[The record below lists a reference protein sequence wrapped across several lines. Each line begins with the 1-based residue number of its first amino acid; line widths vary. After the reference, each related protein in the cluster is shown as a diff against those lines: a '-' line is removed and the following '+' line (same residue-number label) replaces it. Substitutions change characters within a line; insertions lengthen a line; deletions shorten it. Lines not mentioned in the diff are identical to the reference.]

1 MVCKSIKMSQSQQSN
16 TPNTIQRVPQTHS
29 GRCKWFSNRLGYGFI
44 TIDTREEGSS
54 TPEDVFIHQT
64 NVHPSSST
72 FRTLYQG
79 EYLSFALSS
88 TDGSWQAVSVTGI
101 NGGPLLCDA
110 QRRRDGESRDGGASR
125 DGESRGG
132 ESRGG
137 APRGGESRGGAPR
150 GGAPRGGASRD
161 GGGRGDR
168 NPEGRWV
175 WQTAGRGGRRRRAV
189 PITKAPTTPTPE
201 PTVAQ

>member
-1 MVCKSIKMSQSQQSN
+1 MSQSQQSN
-16 TPNTIQRVPQTHS
+16 IPNTIQRVPQTHS

-54 TPEDVFIHQT
+54 IPDDVFIHQT
-64 NVHPSSST
+64 NIHPSSST

-110 QRRRDGESRDGGASR
+110 QRRRDG
-125 DGESRGG
+125 
-132 ESRGG
+132 
-137 APRGGESRGGAPR
+137 
-150 GGAPRGGASRD
+150 APRGGASQVAD
-161 GGGRGDR
+161 KGRPRGGDR
-168 NPEGRWV
+168 DDRNAEGQWV
-175 WQTAGRGGRRRRAV
+175 WQQSTGGRRRRAV
-189 PITKAPTTPTPE
+189 PITNASTPSE
-201 PTVAQ
+201 PTAAQ

>member
-132 ESRGG
+132 
-137 APRGGESRGGAPR
+137 APRGGAPR

>member
-1 MVCKSIKMSQSQQSN
+1 MSQSQQSN